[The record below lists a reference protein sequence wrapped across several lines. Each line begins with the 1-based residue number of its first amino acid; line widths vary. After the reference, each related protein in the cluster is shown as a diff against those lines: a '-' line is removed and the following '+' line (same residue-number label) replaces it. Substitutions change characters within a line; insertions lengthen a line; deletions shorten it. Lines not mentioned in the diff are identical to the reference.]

1 MYLVTLGILYVVL
14 SGLAIS
20 MNYRDQKW
28 YPVVKPIPMVINI
41 VLVAAALV
49 STGEVPYL
57 ESMILAGLVAGVTG
71 DILLTLDTKYFIFG
85 LAAFLLGHLLYLAG
99 LLFGVTGFTL
109 YGTLAPLGLAAVYG
123 IIIVRFMKN
132 AGLQLPVL
140 LYLLVITL
148 MLIIAIHYDLSRWG
162 YLHLF
167 SAGAILF
174 VISDALLA
182 WDRFI
187 RSFRL
192 ASLLVLGAYYS
203 AQFLVTLA
211 VVLPRGLQILE

>member
-1 MYLVTLGILYVVL
+1 
-14 SGLAIS
+14 
-20 MNYRDQKW
+20 
-28 YPVVKPIPMVINI
+28 
-41 VLVAAALV
+41 
-49 STGEVPYL
+49 
-57 ESMILAGLVAGVTG
+57 
-71 DILLTLDTKYFIFG
+71 
-85 LAAFLLGHLLYLAG
+85 
-99 LLFGVTGFTL
+99 VTGFTL

-192 ASLLVLGAYYS
+192 ASLLVLGTYYS

>member
-1 MYLVTLGILYVVL
+1 MYLVTVGILYVVL

-20 MNYRDQKW
+20 LGYRDRSW
-28 YPVVKPIPMVINI
+28 YPVAKPIPMIINI
-41 VLVAAALV
+41 VLVAAALA
-49 STGEVPYL
+49 STGKVPYL
-57 ESMILAGLVAGVTG
+57 EFMILAGLVAGVTG
-71 DILLTLDTKYFIFG
+71 DILLSLDKKYFIFG
-85 LAAFLLGHLLYLAG
+85 LAAFLLGHLFYLAG
-99 LLFGVTGFTL
+99 LLSGVSGFTL
-109 YGTLAPLGLAAVYG
+109 SGTLVPLGLALIYG
-123 IIIVRFMKN
+123 IILVRFMKN

-140 LYLLVITL
+140 LYLLVIAL

-174 VISDALLA
+174 VVSDALLA

-187 RSFRL
+187 REFRP
-192 ASLLVLGAYYS
+192 ASLLVLGTYYS

-211 VVLPRGLQILE
+211 IILPRGIELLK